1 MLKII
6 KNILLSLL
14 ILTLIALF
22 IFFTVRKSNE
32 SFKNTIIFV
41 SDDNF
46 YDLTYL
52 RQKDDIDKILNEN
65 YARVIPLVYNIGN
78 LRYSDLRRDIV
89 EACSSYSPTHIIL
102 SPTMLVYYLKNDESF
117 DISYHSRGRAK
128 ILSIS
133 NVDRKGALD
142 TVYSSPQNLDI
153 WEDIAQLNL
162 KNEGEDIAFIYNSEN
177 TYSLSAYEAYR
188 NKEDEDFIALDESPR
203 DIGDKE
209 AEDLYKILFEDNST
223 SIIITPFFNNLVLL
237 NEKIIENKKNV
248 SFITDSELSFILND
262 NSIIAI
268 SDTDLTEVF
277 KKAFEDLSLNVR
289 AENDTNNIKR
299 KLIITKNYISKGEK

>member
-14 ILTLIALF
+14 ILTLIGLF
-22 IFFTVRKSNE
+22 IFFTVRKSND
-32 SFKNTIIFV
+32 SFKNTILFV

-46 YDLTYL
+46 YNLTYL

-65 YARVIPLVYNIGN
+65 YARVIPLVYNIGA

-153 WEDIAQLNL
+153 WEDIAQLKL
-162 KNEGEDIAFIYNSEN
+162 KNESEDIAFIYNSEN

-203 DIGDKE
+203 ESGDKE

-262 NSIIAI
+262 NSIIAV

-289 AENDTNNIKR
+289 VENDIDTIKR
-299 KLIITKNYISKGEK
+299 KLIITKNYISRDEK